1 MSARYAFNKSL
12 KELRF
17 LFCQTSSHSDATRS
31 FLNRAYPTMKKNNPY
46 VPILIREASG
56 TEPRVFARYELG
68 KEKQELLS
76 GLTDKEIEEKVTS
89 LVKQSL

>member
-1 MSARYAFNKSL
+1 MAAKYAFSKSL

-17 LFCQTSSHSDATRS
+17 LFCQTSSHSDAMRS

-56 TEPRVFARYELG
+56 TEPRVFARYDFG
-68 KEKQELLS
+68 NEKLELLS
-76 GLTDKEIEEKVTS
+76 GLTDKEIEEKVTT